1 MRRLF
6 SPHLGAVNDVLSLDK
21 SASHHARVLRL
32 QVGEAVQLF
41 DGEGGTAKASLVALD
56 GDRVDVRIESVE
68 HDARASDYASVTLV
82 QAMPKGEKLDS
93 IMRMA
98 TELGV
103 DAIRLLSSERTVI
116 QLDKERGASRL
127 ARLQRIASEASRQSS
142 QSRVPEIV
150 TPTTLD
156 ELVRVIPLDA
166 THLLFVPDAVEHV
179 AEALARES
187 KIARAVWV
195 WVGPE
200 GGFSPHEVE
209 TLAQSGALPVRMF
222 ESVLRVETAAPI
234 ALALVLHALRG
245 RR

>member
-6 SPHLGAVNDVLSLDK
+6 HSTLGAVNDLVHLDK

-32 QVGEAVQLF
+32 VVGERVQLF
-41 DGEGGTAKASLVALD
+41 NGEGGTALSEIVSVEGESVVCRVA
-56 GDRVDVRIESVE
+56 SVE

-82 QAMPKGEKLDS
+82 QAMPKGDKLDA
-93 IMRMA
+93 IVRMA

-116 QLDKERGASRL
+116 QLDKERSATRVD
-127 ARLQRIASEASRQSS
+127 RLQRVAGEASRQSA

-150 TPTTLD
+150 TPTSLD
-156 ELVRVIPLDA
+156 DLVLAMPADV
-166 THLLFVPDAVEHV
+166 THLLFAPEASEHV
-179 AEALARES
+179 SDALERER

-209 TLAQSGALPVRMF
+209 SLARAGALPVRMF
-222 ESVLRVETAAPI
+222 DSVLRVETAAPI
-234 ALALVLHALRG
+234 ALALVLNALRG